1 LRVPAFVLIVLGCL
15 LAVPAAA
22 LAAEYTVHSA
32 LDEPDNNVGVAGC
45 MTAAGKCTLRAA
57 IQESNNST
65 GTTDTIK
72 FIAAFDGELADTIP
86 LGSSLPAIVDP
97 VRIDGDANAVGG
109 QCTTAA
115 AIKGPCVGIGGPAAG
130 SALTV
135 QNANGVEIEGLAVSG
150 VAAGTAIN
158 VIDSSTGFQ
167 ARDNWIG
174 VKLDGTPGADN
185 KGIFL
190 DPDSDGA
197 TIGGLTAAARN
208 VISNNALEGL
218 DAEGAD
224 SVIVQ
229 GNYLG
234 VAPDGFTPAPNA
246 KDIEVTGSTSGGGFS
261 AANALI
267 GAKVEGAALMSEACD
282 GGCNVI
288 SGATATA
295 LDLTGDPLLG
305 EKPAVAP
312 VVRGNYVGLD
322 ATGFTPVASSATF
335 DILVGEADEAR
346 VGGPD
351 EGDANFVAGGG
362 YGVYAEK
369 GEALQ
374 VFGNEIGFNYL
385 GNPVTPPSTVGMFIY
400 SLGVAIPP
408 VVSENA
414 IHMNGGVGI
423 EQRFGGSEI
432 SENLIV
438 GGQYGVFTEGEPGA
452 FGGNQIAGNS
462 IIESEAN
469 GILIEN
475 DLNEVIGNVIT
486 EAGGAGV
493 RIKNP
498 ATLLVATGNHVGGD
512 SQTEENTFL
521 ANGGPAIEIIDEVD
535 AGVESENE
543 IARNKGLFNG
553 GLFIDLVGEANGEIK
568 PPAFA
573 TATQS
578 TASGSGT
585 MANARIRVF
594 ANATKSPGQI
604 GGFLA
609 ETVADGKGNWKV
621 TYPSIATGTAIG
633 ATQTNP
639 AGGTSELS
647 YATTIADPDKG
658 GGKDDGKVIVDP
670 VCKLSGGGRLCLVD
684 KKAPETK
691 ITKGPKAK
699 IHSTTAKFK
708 FSSSESGS
716 SFECKL
722 DKKPFKKCKSPKR
735 YKKLKP
741 GKHVFKVR
749 AIDAAGNVDGTP
761 AKRKFRVLAEG

>member
-1 LRVPAFVLIVLGCL
+1 LRVPALVLIVVGCL
-15 LAVPAAA
+15 LAAPAAA
-22 LAAEYTVHSA
+22 LAAEYTVDST
-32 LDEPDNNVGVAGC
+32 LDEPDNNVGVGGC
-45 MTAAGKCTLRAA
+45 MTAGGKCTLRAA
-57 IQESNNST
+57 IQESNSST

-72 FIAAFDGELADTIP
+72 FVAAFNGELADTIP

-115 AIKGPCVGIGGPAAG
+115 AIKGPCVGVSGPAAG

-158 VIDSSTGFQ
+158 VIDSSIGFH

-174 VKLDGTPGADN
+174 VMLDGTAGANN

-190 DPDSDGA
+190 DPDSDNA
-197 TIGGLTAAARN
+197 MIGGLTAAARN
-208 VISNNALEGL
+208 VISNNAQEGL

-224 SVIVQ
+224 SVVVQ
-229 GNYLG
+229 GNYFG
-234 VAPDGFTPAPNA
+234 VAPNGSTPAPNA

-267 GAKVEGAALMSEACD
+267 GAGVEGAALESEACD

-295 LDLTGDPLLG
+295 LDLTGDSLLG

-312 VVRGNYVGLD
+312 IVRGNYVGLG
-322 ATGFTPVASSATF
+322 AAGFAPVASSATF

-346 VGGPD
+346 IGGPD

-369 GEALQ
+369 GEVLQ
-374 VFGNEIGFNYL
+374 VFGNEIGFNQL
-385 GNPVTPPSTVGMFIY
+385 GNQVTPPSTVGMFIY

-423 EQRFGGSEI
+423 EQRFGGTEI

-438 GGQYGVFTEGEPGA
+438 GGQYGVFTKGEPGA
-452 FGGNQIAGNS
+452 FGGNQIAGNA
-462 IIESEAN
+462 IIEPEAN

-475 DLNEVIGNVIT
+475 DLNEVIGNTIT

-498 ATLLVATGNHVGGD
+498 DTLLVATGNRVGGN
-512 SQTEENTFL
+512 SESEENLFL
-521 ANGGPAIEIIDEVD
+521 GNGGPAIEIFDEVD
-535 AGVESENE
+535 ASEESENE
-543 IARNKGLFNG
+543 VARNKGVANG
-553 GLFIDLVGEANGEIK
+553 SLFIDLVGDANEGIQ

-573 TATQS
+573 TSTQS
-578 TASGSGT
+578 TASGSGAV
-585 MANARIRVF
+585 ANARIRVF
-594 ANATKSPGQI
+594 AYATKSPGQI

-609 ETVADGKGNWKV
+609 EAVADGKGNWKV
-621 TYPSIATGTAIG
+621 TYPSIATGTAVG

-647 YATTIADPDKG
+647 YATATVDPSADKG
-658 GGKDDGKVIVDP
+658 KDKTKEPEVISDPPCAFTAGK
-670 VCKLSGGGRLCLVD
+670 CRW
-684 KKAPETK
+684 PETV
-691 ITKGPKAK
+691 ITGAPKGKTHA
-699 IHSTTAKFK
+699 TTAKFR
-708 FSSSESGS
+708 FSSDMPGS
-716 SFECKL
+716 TFECKL
-722 DKKPFKKCKSPKR
+722 DKKPFKKCRAPKK
-735 YKKLKP
+735 YKGLKP

-749 AIDAAGNVDGTP
+749 ATDTQGRVDPVP
-761 AKRKFRVLAEG
+761 AKKKFRVLAED

>member
-1 LRVPAFVLIVLGCL
+1 LVLIVLGCL
-15 LAVPAAA
+15 LTVPAVA
-22 LAAEYTVHSA
+22 LAAEYTVDST

-45 MTAAGKCTLRAA
+45 LTAGGKCTLRAA
-57 IQESNNST
+57 IQESNNSA

-72 FIAAFDGELADTIP
+72 FNAAFDGELADTIP

-115 AIKGPCVGIGGPAAG
+115 AVKGPCVGVSGPAAG

-174 VKLDGTPGADN
+174 VKLDGSAGANN

-208 VISNNALEGL
+208 VISNSNLEGL
-218 DAEGAD
+218 DVEGAD
-224 SVIVQ
+224 SVVIQ
-229 GNYLG
+229 GNYFG
-234 VAPDGFTPAPNA
+234 VAPDGSTQAANA

-267 GAKVEGAALMSEACD
+267 GAKIGGTALESEACD

-295 LDLTGDPLLG
+295 IDLTGASLSG

-312 VVRGNYVGLD
+312 VVRGNYVGLN
-322 ATGFTPVASSATF
+322 AAGQTPVASSATF

-346 VGGPD
+346 IGGPD

-362 YGVYAEK
+362 YGVYAEN
-369 GEALQ
+369 GDTLQ
-374 VFGNEIGFNYL
+374 VFNNEIGFNQI
-385 GNPVTPPSTVGMFIY
+385 GNQVTSPSTAGMFIF
-400 SLGVAIPP
+400 SLSAAIPA

-414 IHMNGGVGI
+414 IHMDGGVGI

-438 GGQYGVFTEGEPGA
+438 GGQYGVLTKGEPGA
-452 FGGNQIAGNS
+452 FGGNLIAGNS
-462 IIESEAN
+462 IVEPEAN
-469 GILIEN
+469 GVLIEN
-475 DLNEVIGNVIT
+475 DLNEVIGNVIA

-498 ATLLVATGNHVGGD
+498 ATLLVATGNRVGGN
-512 SQTEENTFL
+512 SESEENLFL
-521 ANGGPAIEIIDEVD
+521 GNGGPAIEIFDEVD
-535 AGVESENE
+535 ASEESENE
-543 IARNKGLFNG
+543 VARNKGLANG
-553 GLFIDLVGEANGEIK
+553 SLFIDLVGEPNADIQ

-573 TATQS
+573 TSTQS
-578 TASGSGT
+578 TASGTGAV
-585 MANARIRVF
+585 ANARVRVF
-594 ANATKSPGQI
+594 VNATKSPGQI

-609 ETVADGKGNWKV
+609 ETVADGSGNWKV
-621 TYPSIATGTAIG
+621 TYPSIATGTAVG

-647 YATTIADPDKG
+647 YATATADPDKG
-658 GGKDDGKVIVDP
+658 GGKDNGKVIVDP
-670 VCKLSGGGRLCLVD
+670 VCKLFGGRLCLVD

-699 IHSTTAKFK
+699 THSTTAKFK

-722 DKKPFKKCKSPKR
+722 DKKPFRKCKSPKK

-749 AIDAAGNVDGTP
+749 AIDAAGNVDGSP
-761 AKRKFRVLAEG
+761 AKKKFRVLAGA

>member
-1 LRVPAFVLIVLGCL
+1 MRVPALILIVVGCL

-22 LAAEYTVHSA
+22 LATEYTVDST
-32 LDEPDNNVGVAGC
+32 LDEPDNAVGTGGCASAG
-45 MTAAGKCTLRAA
+45 GKCTLRAA

-65 GTTDTIK
+65 GTPDTIK
-72 FIAAFDGELADTIP
+72 FIAAFNGELADTIP
-86 LGSSLPAIVDP
+86 LGSSLPAIIDP
-97 VRIDGDANAVGG
+97 VRIDGDANASGG

-115 AIKGPCVGIGGPAAG
+115 AIKGPCVGVSGPSAG

-174 VKLDGTPGADN
+174 VKLDGSAGANN

-224 SVIVQ
+224 SVVIQ
-229 GNYLG
+229 GNYFG
-234 VAPDGFTPAPNA
+234 VAPDGSTPAPNA

-267 GAKVEGAALMSEACD
+267 GAKVEGTALESEACD

-295 LDLTGDPLLG
+295 LDLTGDSLLG

-312 VVRGNYVGLD
+312 VVRGNYVGLG
-322 ATGFTPVASSATF
+322 AAGFTPVASSATF

-346 VGGPD
+346 IGGPD

-369 GEALQ
+369 GETLQ

-385 GNPVTPPSTVGMFIY
+385 GNPVTPPSTVGMFIF
-400 SLGVAIPP
+400 SFGVAIPA

-414 IHMNGGVGI
+414 IHMNGGVGV

-438 GGQYGVFTEGEPGA
+438 GGQYGIFTKGEPGA
-452 FGGNQIAGNS
+452 FGGNQIAGNA
-462 IIESEAN
+462 IIEPEAN
-469 GILIEN
+469 GVLIEN

-493 RIKNP
+493 RIENP
-498 ATLLVATGNHVGGD
+498 DTLLVATGNLVGGD
-512 SQTEENTFL
+512 SQPEENTFL
-521 ANGGPAIEIIDEVD
+521 GNGGPAIEIVDEVD
-535 AGVESENE
+535 ASEESENE
-543 IARNKGLFNG
+543 VARNKGLANG
-553 GLFIDLVGEANGEIK
+553 ALFIDLVGEANAGIQ

-573 TATQS
+573 TSTQS
-578 TASGSGT
+578 TASGSG
-585 MANARIRVF
+585 AVAGARIRVF
-594 ANATKSPGQI
+594 TNATKSPGQI

-621 TYPSIATGTAIG
+621 TYPSIATGTAVG
-633 ATQTNP
+633 ATQTDP

-647 YATTIADPDKG
+647 YATATADPGKG

-670 VCKLSGGGRLCLVD
+670 VCKRVGGRLCLVD
-684 KKAPETK
+684 KKAPETR
-691 ITKGPKAK
+691 ITKGPKAQT
-699 IHSTTAKFK
+699 HSTTVRFK
-708 FSSSESGS
+708 FSSSEANSR
-716 SFECKL
+716 FECKL
-722 DKKPFKKCKSPKR
+722 DKKPFKKCKSPKK

-749 AIDAAGNVDGTP
+749 SIDTAGNVDGSP
-761 AKRKFRVLAEG
+761 AKKKFRVLAER